1 MAEILYTV
9 TKLLFPKI
17 FYRPRPMFLK
27 RIALTCS
34 RPPLAWA
41 ALACILS
48 FSCAHSGAEAEA
60 GGSGSTGS
68 TGGSGSTGGD
78 GYTLSDLD
86 GEWVGVLYPNSNV
99 LDPFNFYFISD
110 DEE

>member
-17 FYRPRPMFLK
+17 FYRPMFLK

-60 GGSGSTGS
+60 GGSGSTGGS
-68 TGGSGSTGGD
+68 GRTGGGG
-78 GYTLSDLD
+78 
-86 GEWVGVLYPNSNV
+86 
-99 LDPFNFYFISD
+99 
-110 DEE
+110 